1 MDSYTEIRN
10 KIRAMTGQKTPLLL
24 TERVESVDGETC
36 SVGVGDNSGFAF
48 RLCLFVFHPY
58 RAHRNFVFLSAGVHT
73 AIIRRHSVTLPAGD
87 GVPDAALGCR
97 P

>member
-1 MDSYTEIRN
+1 MDNFTEIRN

-24 TERVESVDGETC
+24 TGRVESVDGETC
-36 SVGVGDNSGFAF
+36 TLSVGDNSRFTI

-58 RAHRNFVFLSAGVHT
+58 GVHRNFVFLSAGVYT
-73 AIIRRHSVTLPAGD
+73 AIIRRHSVTLPAVGR
-87 GVPDAALGCR
+87 R